1 MEPVHQARLAPV
13 TTLSSALR
21 ATATTTCQVASV
33 CNALH
38 VNHGKMRVKRA
49 RAPIIAGVWQRHR
62 MSMSGGLVV
71 GAVVPKTVVMAQK
84 HVRYLAYA
92 PLSLHSHHLEAQP
105 TQLEVDQR
113 HTLKVKYL
121 SSTGA
126 DLKTRWR
133 TASVKNTFLPSQ
145 NLPPLRVVILDHAH
159 VQMVNIYT
167 KGHAMT

>member
-105 TQLEVDQR
+105 TQLD
-113 HTLKVKYL
+113 LYL
-121 SSTGA
+121 R
-126 DLKTRWR
+126 LV
-133 TASVKNTFLPSQ
+133 TANVKNTFLPSQ